1 MSDDNTSTMVAAGVF
16 VPPPPVGPGI
26 AYTPAQRGRATPEAV
41 ASVVI
46 DDMSEPAEGRRLDTE
61 PTDNGGGF
69 PFSAEMDV
77 SELDD
82 RDRPGASWGAR
93 ARGLSRSALVMNSR
107 RMCYLNRLLVI
118 AVHLIDD
125 EPVPLFGRVSG
136 CEYDGDGLYRIEV
149 ELLPLPT
156 RQPILDWIASC
167 KKTRA

>member
-1 MSDDNTSTMVAAGVF
+1 MVAGGSS

-26 AYTPAQRGRATPEAV
+26 AYTPAQRGRATPKSV

-46 DDMSEPAEGRRLDTE
+46 DDMSEPADGRRLDTQPVDE
-61 PTDNGGGF
+61 GGGF

-77 SELDD
+77 TELDD
-82 RDRPGASWGAR
+82 RERPGATWGAR
-93 ARGLSRSALVMNSR
+93 AIALSRSALVMSSR
-107 RMCYLNRLLVI
+107 RMCYLNRMLVL

-149 ELLPLPT
+149 ELLPLPG
-156 RQPILDWIASC
+156 RKVIHDWVAGC